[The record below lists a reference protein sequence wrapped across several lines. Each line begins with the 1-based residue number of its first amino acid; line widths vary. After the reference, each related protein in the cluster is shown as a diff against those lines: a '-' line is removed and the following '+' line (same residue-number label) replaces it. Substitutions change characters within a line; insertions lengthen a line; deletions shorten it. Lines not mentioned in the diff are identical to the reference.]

1 MERSVCPPETEMGRE
16 IYPGITRVGTKISQF
31 YERAVVEG
39 GFFYV
44 HPVPREGEAESVPGR
59 FEATRAFV

>member
-1 MERSVCPPETEMGRE
+1 MGRE
-16 IYPGITRVGTKISQF
+16 IYPGITRVGTKIFQF
-31 YERAVVEG
+31 YERVVVDG